1 MDLNRNNGGVLLDNL
16 RQETNY
22 RVLQFFKDLNRSYD
36 PEYLEKKFYRDA
48 AENVWIALW
57 YREWIGGFKDYL
69 LAHQLDYESEFYRR
83 DFELWDS
90 MGGMSY
96 HENLDY
102 KYWLSDLEKRK
113 EYYFGEK
120 SRLLSSGSSV
130 EQNEQINVI
139 DGVLSCI
146 ENDIAYARHV
156 LELEKERDYLKEAKR
171 LFKEIL
177 QNVCRLYTTVDSF
190 LNEGKHSS
198 LNQLVDDE
206 MLFTV
211 AIGKIMRI
219 VNKASIFENPL
230 TPDDL
235 LQVLN
240 VNPRYSGI
248 KIVENKK
255 SWVISFIYLL
265 ANFYKEFED
274 QDSDLWAKRIVP
286 FLGIDY
292 SKEYQKR
299 KNQKEK
305 SVSAEYKDFMVQ
317 LEDCLDRYNL
327 LLKFGRD
334 NNSRDSFMK
343 RFQQ

>member
-1 MDLNRNNGGVLLDNL
+1 MEKNRNTEDMLLDYLKQQSNL
-16 RQETNY
+16 RI
-22 RVLQFFKDLNRSYD
+22 LQCLLDLKRSFD
-36 PEYLEKKFYRDA
+36 PEYIEKEFYRDA
-48 AENVWIALW
+48 AGNVWTALR
-57 YREWIGGFKDYL
+57 YREWIGRFKDYFQS
-69 LAHQLDYESEFYRR
+69 HQLDYEEEFTRR

-96 HENLDY
+96 QEGVDY
-102 KYWLSDLEKRK
+102 YAWLSELEKRK
-113 EYYFGEK
+113 DFYTREK
-120 SRLLSSGSSV
+120 SRLLCIEASTD
-130 EQNEQINVI
+130 QNEQLKEI
-139 DGVLSCI
+139 DGVLRGI
-146 ENDIAYARHV
+146 EGNIVSARHV
-156 LELEKERDYLKEAKR
+156 LELEKDRKNLKEAEKV
-171 LFKEIL
+171 FKEIL
-177 QNVCRLYTTVDSF
+177 QNVRQIYTAVDSY
-190 LNEGKHSS
+190 LNEGKHAS
-198 LNQLVDDE
+198 LDHLGPE

-211 AIGKIMRI
+211 AIEKLTRI
-219 VNKASIFENPL
+219 VNKAGIFENPL

-248 KIVENKK
+248 MYVENKK

-292 SKEYQKR
+292 SNEYQKR
-299 KNQKEK
+299 KNKKEK
-305 SVSAEYKDFMVQ
+305 SISDQYKDFMVQ

-327 LLKFGRD
+327 LLKFGHD

-343 RFQQ
+343 RFRQ